1 MMDYLKYNNNVFSP
15 LSDFNSALHSP
26 PSFANAHPNILLDE
40 LSVSDDDKFFF
51 DDSQHHLN
59 ILQFNQQ
66 QLLLNRQFQQ
76 QSQSLQQSQQQQ
88 DDLNNN
94 GPSINNRKL
103 GLYKTELC
111 RSWEEKGTCRYGN
124 KCQFAHGEE
133 ELRNVRRH
141 PKVSLAFLFLI
152 LLIKNLFSL
161 KLNFVLLIG
170 IRVLVLTVNVVVSF
184 IQLSIL
190 MAHQIQIIT
199 TQIVTQIVT
208 QTITSILTPMLTHVL
223 LLLLRLSHKV
233 TQF

>member
-15 LSDFNSALHSP
+15 LSDFNNSLHSP

-40 LSVSDDDKFFF
+40 LSVNDDDKFFY
-51 DDSQHHLN
+51 DDNQHQLN
-59 ILQFNQQ
+59 FLQFNQQ

-76 QSQSLQQSQQQQ
+76 QSQSLQQTQQQQ

-152 LLIKNLFSL
+152 LLIK
-161 KLNFVLLIG
+161 
-170 IRVLVLTVNVVVSF
+170 
-184 IQLSIL
+184 
-190 MAHQIQIIT
+190 
-199 TQIVTQIVT
+199 
-208 QTITSILTPMLTHVL
+208 
-223 LLLLRLSHKV
+223 
-233 TQF
+233 